1 VRPGLVG
8 FEDRVLGH
16 VAQDVRE
23 KVGDFVVRRADGVF
37 AYQLAVVVDDI
48 AMGMTEV
55 LRGDDLT
62 VSTPRQ
68 LLLYEALGAV
78 PPRFTHVPL
87 VLGPSGERLSKRD
100 GPVSVAALV
109 ERGVSP
115 ERICAVLGRMCGL
128 EGATAREWVGRFDL
142 GRLPPGA
149 PRFDPQALLDSR
161 DANAVTT
168 DDAAAGPSG
177 LGLAQG
183 PASAH

>member
-149 PRFDPQALLDSR
+149 PRFDPQALLDGV
-161 DANAVTT
+161 DASAVTT
-168 DDAAAGPSG
+168 DGAAAGPSG
-177 LGLAQG
+177 PGPARG